1 MTALGVVAATLCL
14 IAVFGGLERGFL
26 CLESLGAGG
35 SPAGLW
41 RLGRVLRGGE
51 LSLSGQ
57 FLGII
62 QTAFVLMMRFSSM
75 PVRLEG
81 VGGVFV
87 GLVLWEM
94 DLLKEL
100 GASNVSDCFSPIA
113 FFFYS
118 FTLSSSIS

>member
-1 MTALGVVAATLCL
+1 MTALGVAAATLCL
-14 IAVFGGLERGFL
+14 IAAFGDLEMGFL
-26 CLESLGAGG
+26 CLESLGVGG

-51 LSLSGQ
+51 LSLSGR

-100 GASNVSDCFSPIA
+100 GASNVSDCS
-113 FFFYS
+113 S
-118 FTLSSSIS
+118 LTLSSSIS